1 MNLNKRFLIAASL
14 TAVVAANG
22 VAFAAAGTAY
32 DTAAT
37 PKHVF
42 VTKGEHNGDFKG
54 GKTKIAFR
62 HDNAALLAFLKI
74 DAATLKSELQ
84 AGKTLAAIAGERG
97 ISRQQLRDFMTYQM
111 TQKIDQAVA
120 AGKIAAD
127 KAYEIK
133 VNIAG
138 RVDAIIDGQGGKF
151 IHKTHRAHFADDG
164 KLLSLLKID
173 KETLVSEI
181 KAGKTLVAIAGE
193 RGVSRQQLKDFM
205 VANMAQR
212 LDERVAA
219 GDITAERADEIK
231 AGMAERVD
239 AMLDGKGPVR
249 IRHER
254 KDS

>member
-14 TAVVAANG
+14 TAIVAANG
-22 VAFAAAGTAY
+22 VAFAANGQAY

-37 PKHVF
+37 SKQVF

-54 GKTKIAFR
+54 GKTKIVFK

-97 ISRQQLRDFMTYQM
+97 ISRQQLKDFMTYQLA
-111 TQKIDQAVA
+111 QKIDQAVA
-120 AGKIAAD
+120 AGKLDAD
-127 KAYEIK
+127 RAYEIK

-138 RVDAIIDGQGGKF
+138 RIDTMLDAQGGKF
-151 IHKTHRAHFADDG
+151 IHKTHRAHAADG

-173 KETLVSEI
+173 KETLASEI
-181 KAGKTLVAIAGE
+181 KAGKTLAAIAGE

-219 GDITAERADEIK
+219 GDITADRADEIK
-231 AGMAERVD
+231 AGMAERID

-254 KDS
+254 KDF